1 MTVARHILAAML
13 VAAVCTVPARADE
26 FPTRGVRIEV
36 GAAAGGPVDTAARVL
51 GERLSERWKQPVTVE
66 NRVGASE
73 MIATE
78 YVSKAAPDGLTLL
91 MASINV
97 VTINPVVFP
106 RIQYDPVNGL
116 APIVLATTNPM
127 VFVSSARTGFASL
140 RQLIEGAR
148 ARPEQVSWSSPGL
161 ATNNHIAGEWFAAD
175 AGIRLFHVPYKG
187 GPAAINAVVAGE
199 VPLALVSLVQ
209 AIPFAKSPQVHIL
222 AVTTGRR
229 SVLAPDW
236 PTVSELA
243 VPGFDLAV
251 QTALFAPGGTAP
263 AIVTKIN
270 ADVMQILRAPE
281 TRERLAGM
289 GVEPGG
295 STPEELVTLIRNGR
309 AKIQQVVDRA
319 GIRVQQ

>member
-1 MTVARHILAAML
+1 MYTLRHRLFATL
-13 VAAVCTVPARADE
+13 LSVLPAGMACADE
-26 FPTRGVRIEV
+26 FPSRGVRIEV

-51 GERLSERWKQPVTVE
+51 GERLAERWKQPVTVE

-78 YVSKAAPDGLTLL
+78 YVSKSAPDGLTLL
-91 MASINV
+91 MASLNV

-106 RIQYDPVNGL
+106 KIQYDPVGGL
-116 APIVLATTNPM
+116 APIILATSNPM
-127 VFVSSARTGFASL
+127 VFVSSARTGFPNL
-140 RQLIEGAR
+140 RQLIEAAR
-148 ARPEQVSWSSPGL
+148 ARPDQISWSSPGL
-161 ATNNHIAGEWFAAD
+161 ATNNHIAGEWFASD

-187 GPAAINAVVAGE
+187 GPAAMNAVIAGE

-209 AIPFAKSPQVHIL
+209 AIPFTKSPQVHIL

-251 QTALFAPGGTAP
+251 QTALFAPGGTPA
-263 AIVTKIN
+263 AIVAKIN
-270 ADVMQILRAPE
+270 ADALQALRAPE

-295 STPEELVTLIRNGR
+295 STPEELATLIRNGR
-309 AKIQQVVDRA
+309 AKIQSVVDRA
-319 GIRVQQ
+319 GIKVQQ